1 MSTFISS
8 KAQPL
13 FISSTFTDMMAER
26 DALRDFVFPELAE
39 RLRARHIHL
48 EPIDLRWGVETS
60 NKKEQEEKELLVLKV
75 CLDEIDRCK
84 PFLIGIIGDRY
95 GWAPPAGRMKAAENE
110 KNFISAIENKSITAL
125 EIEYGVLANTE
136 QMKRSRFYFRA
147 PLNYDQMPADR
158 AKEFSDM
165 HNPELDKDFAEQR
178 LIAYK
183 ALIVAKVG
191 KEKVYQYS
199 DLNDFKNK
207 VLEQIWTEL
216 DAETK
221 DQEDKR
227 PKTWQQEERL
237 FLEEFIEER
246 TIAFSGR
253 EDVINHLKDFAKSPA
268 GYDNCGLCITGESGS
283 GKSALFA
290 KLHKELQKE
299 NLFVLAHAAGI
310 SLRSNSL
317 ENMLM
322 IWIEELGVK
331 LKTDLSEQ
339 LKDKNK
345 FDDLTKLFAELLAR
359 TAVDHRVIVLVDAL
373 NQFERTVHAKYVNW
387 LPELLPV
394 NVKFIFTAIPGE
406 ETTNLSKRKGIKVEE
421 LKAVTKIDAEE
432 IIRAICKR
440 YHKNL
445 DKEVTGVLLNIKI
458 DEKAYAYSNPL
469 WLNMA
474 VDEFLLLDEDDFG
487 GMKAYAGTA
496 EEKLK
501 QLLLTTA
508 HEMPAGI
515 EGMYAYLFDKTRQ
528 RFGKEFVN
536 AFFSYI
542 TISRYGLRESDLE
555 KLITEYSTLKWDDL
569 KFAALR
575 RYLRAH
581 LVRKGE
587 VGLWDFRHVQVR
599 AGINQLLLSSNEQ
612 KIILYGHIASHL
624 EALPKEDSLRMTEIL
639 WHLFKAADTKKA
651 TEIYGSFWW
660 DTIQTKEYSKT
671 LTDIILEDDH
681 NVQWI
686 EGLTELEDLD
696 DGVKRTLNNNFLFT
710 LSDQLIDTVK
720 LGEQKFIYLSL
731 VNSTQ
736 SLLSRNPD
744 SADYARDLSVSYDNV
759 GNIYKALGDTK
770 SALTSYENSLKIAEE
785 LRKRNPDSA
794 DYARDLSVSHNK
806 VGDIYQALGDSDSA
820 KSALTSYESS
830 FEDS

>member
-1 MSTFISS
+1 MSTFISW

-95 GWAPPAGRMKAAENE
+95 GWVPPAGRMKAAENE
-110 KNFISAIENKSITAL
+110 KNFISVIENKSITAL

-147 PLNYDQMPADR
+147 PLDYDQMPADR

-165 HNPELDKDFAEQR
+165 HNAELDKDFSEQR
-178 LIAYK
+178 LVAYK

-191 KEKVYQYS
+191 KEKVYEYS
-199 DLNDFKNK
+199 DLDDFKQK
-207 VLEQIWTEL
+207 VLEQIWSEL

-221 DQEDKR
+221 DQEDHR

-317 ENMLM
+317 ENMLL

-331 LKTDLSEQ
+331 LKLDLSEQ
-339 LKDKNK
+339 LKYKNK
-345 FDDLTKLFAELLAR
+345 FDDLTKLFAELLSR

-373 NQFERTVHAKYVNW
+373 NQFERTAHAKYVNW
-387 LPELLPV
+387 LPELLPA

-406 ETTNLSKRKGIKVEE
+406 ETANLSRRKGIKVEE
-421 LKAVTKIDAEE
+421 LKAVTKFDAEE

-445 DKEVTGVLLNIKI
+445 DKAVTGVLLNIKI

-528 RFGKEFVN
+528 RFGKDFVN
-536 AFFSYI
+536 AFLSYI
-542 TISRYGLRESDLE
+542 AITRYGLRESDLE
-555 KLITEYSTLKWDDL
+555 KLITDYAAQKWDDL

-581 LVRKGE
+581 IVRKGE
-587 VGLWDFRHVQVR
+587 EGLWDFRHVQVR
-599 AGINQLLLSSNEQ
+599 AGINKILLETINMNREYNSF
-612 KIILYGHIASHL
+612 
-624 EALPKEDSLRMTEIL
+624 
-639 WHLFKAADTKKA
+639 LF
-651 TEIYGSFWW
+651 
-660 DTIQTKEYSKT
+660 
-671 LTDIILEDDH
+671 
-681 NVQWI
+681 N
-686 EGLTELEDLD
+686 GLT
-696 DGVKRTLNNNFLFT
+696 
-710 LSDQLIDTVK
+710 
-720 LGEQKFIYLSL
+720 
-731 VNSTQ
+731 
-736 SLLSRNPD
+736 
-744 SADYARDLSVSYDNV
+744 
-759 GNIYKALGDTK
+759 TK
-770 SALTSYENSLKIAEE
+770 
-785 LRKRNPDSA
+785 
-794 DYARDLSVSHNK
+794 
-806 VGDIYQALGDSDSA
+806 
-820 KSALTSYESS
+820 
-830 FEDS
+830 